1 MARDDSSLNTGM
13 SSAVERR
20 SRERLEEQLRK
31 RSGEREQLTPGAEI
45 LIAWI
50 NKDIK
55 DVGNMETKILGI
67 DFDDLRAMIPLAQ
80 RLNVDNATLLQA
92 QVLAQAM
99 HIEWLKSAKN
109 RLKNT
114 LRVAK
119 RADKAAEE
127 ARNAELPEAW
137 KEAAKMPDPEPT
149 K

>member
-1 MARDDSSLNTGM
+1 M

-20 SRERLEEQLRK
+20 AKERLDEQLRK
-31 RSGEREQLTPGAEI
+31 RSGERDQLTPGAEI

-55 DVGNMETKILGI
+55 DVGSMETKILGM
-67 DFDDLRAMIPLAQ
+67 DFDELRSMIPLAA
-80 RLNVDNATLLQA
+80 RMNVDNKDLLMA

-119 RADKAAEE
+119 RADKEAEE
-127 ARNAELPEAW
+127 ARNAELPQAW
-137 KEAAKMPDPEPT
+137 QDAAKTPAPEP
-149 K
+149 KK